1 MFRKLSEGSYY
12 IADLYFMLTSYYEYE
27 DSYNYY
33 DVDVDKILPQKKS
46 DNEYVIRYT
55 DLNRMKFLS
64 LKLKIKNFFGKLS
77 TFRSNDRVIFIIMI
91 NKFLKNAEKYGIEL
105 LN

>member
-1 MFRKLSEGSYY
+1 
-12 IADLYFMLTSYYEYE
+12 
-27 DSYNYY
+27 
-33 DVDVDKILPQKKS
+33 
-46 DNEYVIRYT
+46 
-55 DLNRMKFLS
+55 MKFLS